1 MTCTSKFFHAFFHVG
16 HPVSCVCPIAGGGGR
31 HPFAIV
37 LNLEEKESHFRGQ
50 GDADFGCAGIFDDVV
65 EGFLE
70 SEEKIVPE
78 LGGKFAF
85 GKVDG
90 KIEPAANVGHAEK
103 FLGVG
108 AEIVGEVIEVIV
120 LRADGPDDAVHG
132 AHEVAGG

>member
-1 MTCTSKFFHAFFHVG
+1 MAGASDFFHAFFHVG
-16 HPVSCVCPIAGGGGR
+16 HAVSCVSSIAGCGGGYA
-31 HPFAIV
+31 FSIV
-37 LNLEEKESHFRGQ
+37 LDLKEKEPHFRGQ

-65 EGFLE
+65 ECFLE
-70 SEEKIVPE
+70 GEEKIVPE

-90 KIEPAANVGHAEK
+90 KIEPAANVGHTEK